1 MKVSKSSSG
10 GGTSDLTD
18 VSGTLAVGSGGTGQ
32 TSITSGAIVIGN
44 GTSGLSNT
52 GVLANGELLIGDG
65 SGAPTAANL
74 TGGSGITITS
84 GAGSISIAA
93 DQVATAGIVDDAV
106 TVAKIEDLARGNIIY
121 GNASGETAKLTPGSA
136 NQVLTSDGTDI
147 SWQDA
152 SGGGATLDLNLILHT
167 QVFGR

>member
-18 VSGTLAVGSGGTGQ
+18 VSGTLAVASGGTGA
-32 TSITSGAIVIGN
+32 TSLTDGGVLLGSGTGAISSMSVLTN
-44 GTSGLSNT
+44 GQ
-52 GVLANGELLIGDG
+52 VLIGDG
-65 SGAPTAANL
+65 AGDPVAATL
-74 TGGSGITITS
+74 TGGSGITVTN

>member
-32 TSITSGAIVIGN
+32 TSLTDGGVLLGSGTGAISSMSVLTN
-44 GTSGLSNT
+44 GQ
-52 GVLANGELLIGDG
+52 LLIGDG
-65 SGAPTAANL
+65 SGDPTAATL
-74 TGGSGITITS
+74 TGGSGITVTN

>member
-18 VSGTLAVGSGGTGQ
+18 VSGTLAVGSGGTGA
-32 TSITSGAIVIGN
+32 TSLTDGGVLLGSGTGAISSMSVLTN
-44 GTSGLSNT
+44 GQ
-52 GVLANGELLIGDG
+52 LLIGDG
-65 SGAPTAANL
+65 SGDPTAATL
-74 TGGSGITITS
+74 TGGSGITVTN